1 MVETIQKNSIEQ
13 TSTLSFTPTGLGVV
27 VCQAENAEG
36 KSEVRANVIVNDS
49 NEDFDISTKNE
60 LPIVIG
66 DDVSITCGASAFK
79 YAGIDWYQDHVLVK
93 DTMSMFHSPY
103 EKNELNQ
110 HNIFISRC
118 SSDIQ

>member
-1 MVETIQKNSIEQ
+1 MVETVQKNFVEQ
-13 TSTLSFTPTGLGVV
+13 TSALSFTPTGLGVV

-60 LPIVIG
+60 FPIVIG

-79 YAGIDWYQDHVLVK
+79 YAEVNWYNDHVLVK

-103 EKNELNQ
+103 EKTKLNQ
-110 HNIFISRC
+110 PKMFISRC